1 MDEQNW
7 LAKQF
12 DENRDHLR
20 AVAYRMLGS
29 STEADDAVQESWL
42 RLSRSG
48 ATGVQNLGGWLMTI
62 VARVCLDMLR
72 VRKSRREEI
81 LGASASAQIAGGVSI
96 NPENEAL
103 LADSIGPALLIV
115 LETLTPAERVVFVLH
130 DLFAVPFDEVGPIVG
145 RSPAA
150 ARQLASRARRQ
161 VRGAARV
168 PDAGHTRQQEVV
180 AAFLAASREG
190 NFDALLA
197 VLDPDVVVRADSVA
211 VRMGASAYFQHD
223 LEGGV
228 RGSRAVAETFKGKAE
243 GAQLALVNGEAGAV
257 WARGGGPRVVFAF
270 TITRGKI
277 VQIDLLAD
285 PERVRQLDVVVL
297 GG

>member
-1 MDEQNW
+1 MQ
-7 LAKQF
+7 
-12 DENRDHLR
+12 
-20 AVAYRMLGS
+20 
-29 STEADDAVQESWL
+29 
-42 RLSRSG
+42 
-48 ATGVQNLGGWLMTI
+48 
-62 VARVCLDMLR
+62 
-72 VRKSRREEI
+72 
-81 LGASASAQIAGGVSI
+81 
-96 NPENEAL
+96 
-103 LADSIGPALLIV
+103 
-115 LETLTPAERVVFVLH
+115 
-130 DLFAVPFDEVGPIVG
+130 
-145 RSPAA
+145 A
-150 ARQLASRARRQ
+150 AR
-161 VRGAARV
+161 AAECGERLRV

-228 RGSRAVAETFKGKAE
+228 RGSRAVAETFKGR
-243 GAQLALVNGEAGAV
+243 AQAARLALVNGDAGAV
-257 WARGGGPRVVFAF
+257 WSVGGGPRVVFEF

-285 PERVRQLDVVVL
+285 PERLLQLDVVVL